1 MKNRCLTILFKFL
14 GLTKPQE
21 THEHTSK
28 PWPHMER
35 KPLGRTS
42 HGLVWCTV
50 ITDLLKNFGKKHSFQ
65 WKISLDWWWGLLS
78 QFLSLE
84 NGEIITPPLF
94 IYIVKYYILS
104 TWN

>member
-1 MKNRCLTILFKFL
+1 MSTLQNH
-14 GLTKPQE
+14 G
-21 THEHTSK
+21 HTC
-28 PWPHMER
+28 ER

-42 HGLVWCTV
+42 HGLVWCTM

-94 IYIVKYYILS
+94 IYIYSEILYIIHMELILVHR
-104 TWN
+104 